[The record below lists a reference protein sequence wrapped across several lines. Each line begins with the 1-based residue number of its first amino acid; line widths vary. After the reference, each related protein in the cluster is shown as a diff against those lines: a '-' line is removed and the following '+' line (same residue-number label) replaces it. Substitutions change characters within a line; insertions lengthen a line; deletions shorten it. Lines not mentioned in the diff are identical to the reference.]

1 MAESQ
6 IKKEWRKKHLRRYA
20 LTVSD
25 NQYPELIE
33 YIDNHVENISEW
45 LKLASLN
52 QMESE
57 LKADDKGMK

>member
-1 MAESQ
+1 MGESA
-6 IKKEWRKKHLRRYA
+6 IKKEWRKKHLRRYSFA
-20 LTVSD
+20 ISD

-33 YIDNHVENISEW
+33 YIDNNVKNVAEW

-57 LKADDKGMK
+57 LKANDKGMK